1 MGTLKHPLVE
11 DRVIL
16 GEGTAKEQWLKAFK
30 EQPLAALDLELF
42 RSKRVVIVAPHPDDE
57 VLGCGGLMQQL
68 IALNCKILV
77 LAVSN
82 GTQKSSLTLQNI
94 LQISLIFFARK
105 KAWQP

>member
-11 DRVIL
+11 DRVIF
-16 GEGTAKEQWLKAFK
+16 GEGTAKEQWLKAFQ

-68 IALNCKILV
+68 ITLNCKIVV

-82 GTQKSSLTLQNI
+82 GTQKSS
-94 LQISLIFFARK
+94 
-105 KAWQP
+105 